1 MASRAELEKQVRELN
16 KTTGLYIEVAAES
29 QEEIAFAL
37 QQTRQ
42 LLGAYKE
49 KYDKN
54 YFLRNLMTGKMQG
67 AEIDAY
73 AKKLHISYEEKR
85 VLFLIETK
93 SAVDDFLIEIL
104 KNLFP
109 TQGKNYIVKMDHHQI
124 VLLRPSKETEEN
136 IYEES
141 MSIAHA
147 IIDTVNAEAM
157 SSVRVSFGRE
167 MNELSDVTESYPDVL
182 MAMRIG
188 DIFYS
193 EQLVIPYNRL
203 GTGGLIYQVPK
214 NHCEEFLREV
224 FCDELPAELDE
235 ELQMTVKK
243 FFQYNL
249 NIAET
254 SRQLHMHRN
263 TLIYRIEQLQK
274 RTGLDIRIF
283 EDACVFRIAMMV
295 MNDLK
300 IQDK

>member
-16 KTTGLYIEVAAES
+16 KTTGLQIEVTAES
-29 QEEIAFAL
+29 QEEITFAL

-54 YFLRNLMTGKMQG
+54 YFLRSLMTGKIQG

-73 AKKLHISYEEKR
+73 AKKLHIPYEEKR

-93 SAVDDFLIEIL
+93 STVDDFMLELL

-109 TQGKNYIVKMDHHQI
+109 AQGKNYIVKMDYHQI
-124 VLLRPSKETEEN
+124 VLLRPSEEPKEHV
-136 IYEES
+136 YEES

-157 SSVRVSFGRE
+157 SSVRVSFGRR
-167 MNELSDVTESYPDVL
+167 MNELSDALESFTDVQ

-188 DIFYS
+188 NIFYS

-203 GTGGLIYQVPK
+203 GTGGLLYQVPR
-214 NHCEEFLREV
+214 NHCEAFLREV